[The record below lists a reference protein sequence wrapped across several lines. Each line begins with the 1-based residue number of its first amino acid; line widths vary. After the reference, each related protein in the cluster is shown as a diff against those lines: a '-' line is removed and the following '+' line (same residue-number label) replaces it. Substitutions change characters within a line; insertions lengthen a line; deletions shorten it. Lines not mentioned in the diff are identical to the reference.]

1 MAETASTW
9 SLGGLKDALMG
20 GNKGSATEEEK
31 NQATLNA
38 ALREETKLKEER
50 GEATSGWRKM
60 LADMTKDKDDLDE
73 EIKKLEQELAE
84 LKADEADD
92 TLTEKIA
99 ARFDGS
105 RDARTAKIT
114 ELETKIAELKK
125 QEAEKQEGWKGK
137 LKDIFD
143 GEDEEGKERLKQ
155 EVNKEASWRDKL
167 GGQFFG
173 APKEEPK
180 KEEFSLAGKLNEL
193 AGGGKK
199 SEANEDKLDKVVDLY
214 QEHVLKQGPQDNE
227 SAFEQAK
234 DEQISDAIRAGFRM
248 VTGKELPLKDKEH

>member
-1 MAETASTW
+1 MTEGTGTW

-20 GNKGSATEEEK
+20 GHKDNVAEQEK
-31 NQATLNA
+31 TQATLNA

-73 EIKKLEQELAE
+73 QIKKLEQELAE

-92 TLTEKIA
+92 TWTEKIA
-99 ARFDGS
+99 SRFDGS
-105 RDARTAKIT
+105 REAREAKIA
-114 ELETKIAELKK
+114 ELEKNIAELKK
-125 QEAEKQEGWKGK
+125 QQAEKQEGWKGK
-137 LKDIFD
+137 LQDIFD
-143 GEDEEGKERLKQ
+143 GEDDEGKERLKQ
-155 EVNKEASWRDKL
+155 EVNKEASWKDKL
-167 GGQFFG
+167 GEHFFG
-173 APKEEPK
+173 TPKEEPK
-180 KEEFSLAGKLNEL
+180 KEGFSLSGKLNEM

-199 SEANEDKLDKVVDLY
+199 SEANEDKLDKVIDIY

-234 DEQISDAIRAGFRM
+234 DEQISDALRAGFKM
-248 VTGKELPLKDKEH
+248 VTGKDIPLKDKEH